1 MWVTLLLRCIVYLFQ
16 HFYWSFVLSDK
27 MLVFASSKPGSDTS
41 CHNRNP
47 SNTIVP
53 HLFYSVNKSAV
64 QNLKSADKLAWL
76 GFIGWHMRKERWY
89 RQGNHDDERLIYE
102 DTTVA
107 GALQTMNEER
117 NDDGWSFANRDK
129 RYGEEGSGQLGLG
142 GNDGSEATTLSG
154 SQGEE
159 EDED

>member
-1 MWVTLLLRCIVYLFQ
+1 
-16 HFYWSFVLSDK
+16 
-27 MLVFASSKPGSDTS
+27 
-41 CHNRNP
+41 
-47 SNTIVP
+47 
-53 HLFYSVNKSAV
+53 
-64 QNLKSADKLAWL
+64 
-76 GFIGWHMRKERWY
+76 MRKERWC
-89 RQGNHDDERLIYE
+89 RQGNHDNERLIYE

-107 GALQTMNEER
+107 SALQTMHEER
-117 NDDGWSFANRDK
+117 NDDGWRFANRDK